1 MIYLFIFVLS
11 SGKEIFTS
19 STKRS
24 TWNFFFDASWIQ
36 KRMDGSSSRTGWY
49 RRPLIIIQSLGYI
62 GRDCYRFSS
71 TAQEKYSHTPCLLF
85 SSLRNFSPSFL
96 FFLPFPKSA
105 RSEIGISIV
114 EKSGWRG
121 QNGRARTTVAFHA
134 RLSPRSLWVA
144 FSHAINFPNLRMTK
158 VGRKQ
163 RAKWANERREI
174 SKGYRLLIRSEWNW
188 SSKWAGVSFK
198 MDKVD
203 TRRHDLSFNGT
214 LDRLNRHL

>member
-24 TWNFFFDASWIQ
+24 WNFFFDASWIQ

-96 FFLPFPKSA
+96 FFLPFLKSA

-114 EKSGWRG
+114 EKSGW
-121 QNGRARTTVAFHA
+121 
-134 RLSPRSLWVA
+134 
-144 FSHAINFPNLRMTK
+144 
-158 VGRKQ
+158 
-163 RAKWANERREI
+163 
-174 SKGYRLLIRSEWNW
+174 SEWK
-188 SSKWAGVSFK
+188 SQDHGRFSRSFIAPFSLGRIFAR
-198 MDKVD
+198 DKFPQFTD
-203 TRRHDLSFNGT
+203 DQGRP
-214 LDRLNRHL
+214 

>member
-71 TAQEKYSHTPCLLF
+71 TAQEKYSHTPCLFFLI
-85 SSLRNFSPSFL
+85 SSKFLSFLSFFPSFSQVSQ
-96 FFLPFPKSA
+96 KWNWYIDS
-105 RSEIGISIV
+105 G
-114 EKSGWRG
+114 EKWMVRMEESG
-121 QNGRARTTVAFHA
+121 
-134 RLSPRSLWVA
+134 PRSLFTLVYRPVLSG
-144 FSHAINFPNLRMTK
+144 SHFR
-158 VGRKQ
+158 
-163 RAKWANERREI
+163 
-174 SKGYRLLIRSEWNW
+174 
-188 SSKWAGVSFK
+188 
-198 MDKVD
+198 
-203 TRRHDLSFNGT
+203 TR
-214 LDRLNRHL
+214 